1 MPEPRQIT
9 LLLELEREQ
18 ERRFAGSLTA
28 AERDVDGTPEQPSAK
43 DTFAHAIAAKQQ
55 MHDALAALRAGAQP
69 DPSHDREEV
78 FQANAGRSFASLEAD
93 AARLGDELVADVE
106 ALDAAGL
113 GSSPAWV
120 SEATLGDEI
129 IQQCVTHG
137 MVLMFEVMCE
147 RGGDEDARRAQVELV
162 DALPADVS
170 TLQRSRA
177 LYNLACLDVRT
188 GRQSNAVDALS
199 EALRLRPA
207 LAAHVRDDPEL
218 EPVRAR
224 VLGDARP

>member
-9 LLLELEREQ
+9 VLLELEREQ

-28 AERDVDGTPEQPSAK
+28 AERDVDGTPEQPSVK

-93 AARLGDELVADVE
+93 AARLGDE
-106 ALDAAGL
+106 
-113 GSSPAWV
+113 
-120 SEATLGDEI
+120 I

-147 RGGDEDARRAQVELV
+147 RGSDEDARRAQVELV

-207 LAAHVRDDPEL
+207 LAAQVRDDPEL

-224 VLGDARP
+224 VLG

>member
-1 MPEPRQIT
+1 MPKPREIT

-18 ERRFAGSLTA
+18 ERLFAGSLTV
-28 AERDVDGTPEQPSAK
+28 AERDAAGTLDQPSAK
-43 DTFAHAIAAKQQ
+43 DTFAHAIGAKQR
-55 MHDALAALRAGAQP
+55 MHDALVAMRAGAEP
-69 DPSHDREEV
+69 DSAHDREEV

-93 AARLGDELVADVE
+93 AARLGDALVADVDE
-106 ALDAAGL
+106 LDAGAL

-120 SEATLGDEI
+120 GEATLADEI

-137 MVLMFEVMCE
+137 TVLMFEAMCE
-147 RGGDEDARRAQVELV
+147 RGGAEDARRAQAELV

-170 TLQRSRA
+170 ALQRSRA

-188 GRQSNAVDALS
+188 GRETDAVDALT

-207 LAAHVRDDPEL
+207 LAEQVRDDPEL
-218 EPVRAR
+218 APVRAR
-224 VLGDARP
+224 VLG